1 MKRRMNR
8 ESLSRVVHFSL
19 CELGLKIYYLCDSY
33 LLALLRLSRIF
44 FKLFGKRA
52 RTSTIFSSSFCT
64 SVGVSSEHEKPSGCL
79 SHVIVGSL
87 ARSLVRGF
95 TLLLLLILHL
105 REAIT
110 MYWKML

>member
-8 ESLSRVVHFSL
+8 ESLPGVVHFSL
-19 CELGLKIYYLCDSY
+19 CGLGLKIYYLCDSY

-52 RTSTIFSSSFCT
+52 RTSTISSSSFCT
-64 SVGVSSEHEKPSGCL
+64 SVSVSSEHEKPSGCL

-87 ARSLVRGF
+87 TFACKRF

-105 REAIT
+105 REMII
-110 MYWKML
+110 MY